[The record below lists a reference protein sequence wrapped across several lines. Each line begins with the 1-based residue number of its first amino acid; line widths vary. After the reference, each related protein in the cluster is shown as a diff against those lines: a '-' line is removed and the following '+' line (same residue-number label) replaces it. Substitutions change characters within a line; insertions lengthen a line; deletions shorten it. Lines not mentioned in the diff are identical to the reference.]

1 MLEFM
6 PLILFAAICIVLM
19 FGFPVA
25 LSLAGTA
32 LLFAGMGLGLEAVGI
47 DANFDSETHFE
58 KNGPEIETDS
68 FFKIFRCGFSRF

>member
-32 LLFAGMGLGLEAVGI
+32 LLFAGIGLGLEAVGI
-47 DANFDSETHFE
+47 DAKRMLGRTPGNIMAIRPLKD
-58 KNGPEIETDS
+58 GVIADGM
-68 FFKIFRCGFSRF
+68 KI

>member
-32 LLFAGMGLGLEAVGI
+32 LLFAGIGLGRMGTGAVG
-47 DANFDSETHFE
+47 
-58 KNGPEIETDS
+58 
-68 FFKIFRCGFSRF
+68 FRNLAQWLAQRFRR

>member
-32 LLFAGMGLGLEAVGI
+32 LLFAGMGKPLVLMPILIVATLPPCRTGSTAL
-47 DANFDSETHFE
+47 
-58 KNGPEIETDS
+58 
-68 FFKIFRCGFSRF
+68 

>member
-32 LLFAGMGLGLEAVGI
+32 LLFAGMGLGCLAPYAV
-47 DANFDSETHFE
+47 A
-58 KNGPEIETDS
+58 
-68 FFKIFRCGFSRF
+68 